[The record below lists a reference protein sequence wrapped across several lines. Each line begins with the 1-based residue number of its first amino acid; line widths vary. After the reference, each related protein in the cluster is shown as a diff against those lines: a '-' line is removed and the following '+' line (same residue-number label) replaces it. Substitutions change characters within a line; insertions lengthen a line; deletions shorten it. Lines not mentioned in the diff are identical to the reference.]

1 MNFYHL
7 DASQYVV
14 LPFWANGQPLITNH
28 VFPLRP
34 LREVL
39 CLAFLEKILSF
50 LPPCP
55 LRPLREALIFVS
67 VVAPLY
73 TSSMQPER
81 FDQIA
86 AEFSKKRLLV
96 IGDVMLDGYV
106 WGRVSRISPEAPV
119 PVVEVV
125 RESFFPG
132 GAANV
137 ARNVRECGAEVLIM
151 GLVGKDSAA
160 ERLRS
165 ILETGGIRLETLAVE
180 SGFQTILKTRIIARQ
195 QQVVRVDHER
205 PHAVSPDSLER
216 CLAQITEMLP
226 GLDGIIFEDYGKG
239 FVVQT
244 FVNEVTRLA
253 RAAGK
258 VITADPNPHNP
269 IEWKRLTAV
278 KPNRSE
284 AFAAANVPW
293 QEPETEPLTDRNLL
307 EAGKRLLQRWEP
319 DQLLITLGEQGM
331 MLFCAGDEPHQ
342 IPPQARE
349 IFDLSGAGDTAI
361 ALFTLAL
368 VCGATPLEAAEIS
381 NHASGVVVAK
391 LGTATVTP
399 AEIRESLSFS

>member
-1 MNFYHL
+1 
-7 DASQYVV
+7 
-14 LPFWANGQPLITNH
+14 
-28 VFPLRP
+28 
-34 LREVL
+34 
-39 CLAFLEKILSF
+39 
-50 LPPCP
+50 
-55 LRPLREALIFVS
+55 
-67 VVAPLY
+67 
-73 TSSMQPER
+73 MQPER

-137 ARNVRECGAEVLIM
+137 ARNVRECGAEVFIM

-180 SGFQTILKTRIIARQ
+180 SDFQTILKTRIIARQ
-195 QQVVRVDHER
+195 QQVVRVDHEQ
-205 PHAVSPDSLER
+205 PHAVSPGSLER

-239 FVVQT
+239 FLVQS
-244 FVNEVTRLA
+244 FVSEVTRLA

-258 VITADPNPHNP
+258 VITADPNPRNP
-269 IEWKRLTAV
+269 IDWKRLTAV

-293 QEPETEPLTDRNLL
+293 QEPESEPLTDRNLL

-331 MLFCAGDEPHQ
+331 MLFRAGDKPHQ

-399 AEIRESLSFS
+399 AELRESLNFSQLR